1 MTFNANVNKKKQKQR
16 MKASISLKLL
26 YRLRCITFSVRIV
39 PFTVERR
46 QLLPGPSHLARLPLI
61 TGSVFL
67 CQHLN

>member
-1 MTFNANVNKKKQKQR
+1 

-46 QLLPGPSHLARLPLI
+46 PAAPRSLAPRPA
-61 TGSVFL
+61 TPNYRECVSVSTL
-67 CQHLN
+67 KLKIKQTTDNAP